1 VACTAVATDR
11 PASKVTPSVFPVIL
25 SGGAGSRLWPL
36 SRELHPKQLIA
47 LVDEHTL
54 LQVTVR
60 RLAALD
66 DALRPPIVVCNE
78 AHRFLVAEQL
88 ADVGVTPAAILLEPA
103 GRNTAPAIAA
113 GALEALGRCGEGED
127 PVLVVLPADHVI
139 RDEARFDDAVRH
151 AVAEAARG
159 TIALLGVVPA
169 YAETGY
175 GYIRAGE
182 SVGVRSGENS
192 SENSGAR
199 RVERFVE
206 KPDAADAAA
215 WIEAGNCFWNSGMF
229 VFRAGRY
236 LEELRIHA
244 PDIRRAVEKAHG
256 RARPDLG
263 FVRLDADS
271 FIQSPAMS
279 VDHAVMEHTL
289 DAVVVPLDAGWSD
302 VGSWASLSEL
312 SEGDEAGNVVEGDAI
327 LHDARGTYVR
337 STGRM
342 VAAVGVADLV
352 IVDTADAV
360 LVAGKQSA
368 QGVKEVVRRLE
379 GASREEFRTHR
390 KVYRPWGNYDSV
402 HASEG
407 FKVKHI
413 VVHPGRRLSL
423 QSHRHRAEHWVVV
436 RGTARVT
443 RGDETFTLRASQS
456 TYIPKGVRHRLENPG
471 PGQLELIEVQTGSYL
486 GEDDIHRFEDAYGR
500 AGADAGAADADPV
513 PASE

>member
-1 VACTAVATDR
+1 MACPAIATDR

-54 LQVTVR
+54 LQATVR
-60 RLAALD
+60 RLASLD
-66 DALRPPIVVCNE
+66 EVLRPPIVVCNE

-88 ADVGVTPAAILLEPA
+88 ADVGVTPAAIVLEPA

-113 GALEALGRCGEGED
+113 GALEALGRCGDGED
-127 PVLVVLPADHVI
+127 PVLLVLPADHVI
-139 RDEARFDDAVRH
+139 RDEARFDGAVRH
-151 AVAEAARG
+151 AVREAARG
-159 TIALLGVVPA
+159 RIALLGVVPA

-182 SVGVRSGENS
+182 SVGERSGEES

-206 KPDAADAAA
+206 KPDATDAAA
-215 WIEAGNCFWNSGMF
+215 WIEAGDCYWNSGMF
-229 VFRAGRY
+229 VFRAERY
-236 LEELRIHA
+236 LEELGIHA
-244 PDIRRAVEKAHG
+244 PNIRRNVEEAHEKAK
-256 RARPDLG
+256 PDLG
-263 FVRLDADS
+263 FLRLDADS
-271 FIQSPAMS
+271 FIRSPAVS
-279 VDHAVMEHTL
+279 ADHAVMEHTS

-302 VGSWASLSEL
+302 VGSWATLSEL
-312 SEGDEAGNVVEGDAI
+312 SAGDEAGNVVEGDVI

-337 STGRM
+337 SEDRM

-352 IVDTADAV
+352 IVDTPDAV
-360 LVAGKQSA
+360 LVADKRAA
-368 QGVKEVVRRLE
+368 QDVKEVVQRLE
-379 GASREEFRTHR
+379 GAGREEFRTHR
-390 KVYRPWGNYDSV
+390 KVHRPWGNYDSV
-402 HASEG
+402 HAGEG

-423 QSHRHRAEHWVVV
+423 QSHRSRAEHWVVV

-443 RGDETFTLRASQS
+443 RGDETFTLHANQS
-456 TYIPKGVRHRLENPG
+456 AYIPKGVKHRLENPG
-471 PGQLELIEVQTGSYL
+471 PGQLEIVEVQTGSYL
-486 GEDDIHRFEDAYGR
+486 GEDDIRRFEDAYGR
-500 AGADAGAADADPV
+500 AGADAGEPDADPV
-513 PASE
+513 LSSE